1 MKSRHRI
8 SSFKVLTQAKRNSAT
23 IVSPKSQKSFGPPVP
38 SWRSSSTR
46 LATTNT
52 RRPISKLATHF
63 TPVITTTTIIQ
74 LRTKPNRLNLNN
86 VLYRVPHRRH
96 SNLSES
102 NVFVHIQQWECNPR
116 LGELASLSGQLSAQ
130 YKMRVHFRHL
140 ISLWA
145 HLVHLQGV
153 QVVVAESSNV
163 YYISFSGIINW
174 LIFYLTFLYLYRFG
188 CNESQDFL
196 SVYQS
201 SDEFDDQI
209 EVSSNSVL
217 SSSLT
222 KREKPEWQLTN
233 RFLTLMIETIFK
245 KQNLSFENFKNFH
258 DVLISFLYLYIDDI

>member
-1 MKSRHRI
+1 MKSRHLI
-8 SSFKVLTQAKRNSAT
+8 SSFKVLTQVRRNSAT

-163 YYISFSGIINW
+163 YYISFSRIIRFDSLIDWFFIWHFFIFIDLVVMKVRIFLVSINRVMNSTTRLRSRPIAYSAHRW
-174 LIFYLTFLYLYRFG
+174 L
-188 CNESQDFL
+188 NEKSQ
-196 SVYQS
+196 SG
-201 SDEFDDQI
+201 
-209 EVSSNSVL
+209 N
-217 SSSLT
+217 
-222 KREKPEWQLTN
+222 
-233 RFLTLMIETIFK
+233 
-245 KQNLSFENFKNFH
+245 
-258 DVLISFLYLYIDDI
+258 